1 MEFSTQ
7 EIADVYAE
15 ISPHIVN
22 TPIIHSATFSE
33 ICHCQTLFKLE
44 NLQMTGSFKER
55 GALNRLNQLTEAER
69 KRGVIAASAGN
80 HAQAV
85 AYHANRLGISAKIV
99 MPKQSPLVKIRS
111 TEHWGA
117 EVILAGDT
125 FSEAFSHSQAL
136 TAEENRVYLHPFD
149 DIHVIKG
156 QATLGVEILNH
167 AMTQDL
173 AAIVIPVGGGG
184 LIAGIANYVKQIEP
198 SIRIIGVE
206 ETSYN
211 AMKQSKDAG
220 QVVTLGSKPMI
231 AGGIAVGRVA
241 ERNLHSVEALVDDI
255 VSVSSDEIAN
265 AILLMMEVEKVVIE
279 GAAAVTLAAL
289 LNHRIPQVQNKDAT
303 GAGNKKVLSVISGG
317 NIDVNLLSRIINRG
331 LAFDGRVVKL
341 DTTISDQPGGL
352 EKLLGVF
359 RSSGANVLEVH
370 HHRFGS
376 EAPIGQ
382 IEVSVTVETRDRG
395 HIEELKQMLVAEGF
409 RTTLIGASAG
419 PAG

>member
-22 TPIIHSATFSE
+22 TPIIHSATFSDL
-33 ICHCQTLFKLE
+33 CHCKALFKLE

-55 GALNRLNQLTEAER
+55 GALNRLNQLTDAER
-69 KRGVIAASAGN
+69 QRGVIAASAGN

-99 MPKQSPLVKIRS
+99 MPKRSPLVKIRS

-117 EVILAGDT
+117 EVILAGDS
-125 FSEAFSHSQAL
+125 FSEAFSHSQVVRDQ
-136 TAEENRVYLHPFD
+136 ENRVYLHPFD

-156 QATLGVEILNH
+156 QATLGIEILAH
-167 AMTQDL
+167 PMAQQLD
-173 AAIVIPVGGGG
+173 AILVPIGGGG
-184 LIAGIANYVKQIEP
+184 LVAGIANYVKQINP
-198 SIRIIGVE
+198 SIAVIGVE
-206 ETSYN
+206 EASYS
-211 AMKQSKDAG
+211 AMRQSKEAG
-220 QVVTLGSKPMI
+220 QVVSLGSKPMI
-231 AGGIAVGRVA
+231 ADGIAVGQVA
-241 ERNLHSVEALVDDI
+241 QRNLQSVESYVDDI

-289 LNHRIPQVQNKDAT
+289 LNHRVPKIQNPQSPPNDRKT
-303 GAGNKKVLSVISGG
+303 VLSVISGG

-331 LAFDGRVVKL
+331 LAFDGRVIKL
-341 DTTISDQPGGL
+341 DTTISDQPGEL

-359 RSSGANVLEVH
+359 RSSGANVLEVQ

-376 EAPIGQ
+376 DAPIGQ
-382 IEVSVTVETRDRG
+382 IGVSVTVETRDRG
-395 HIEELKQMLVAEGF
+395 HITELEKMLVEDGF
-409 RTTLIGASAG
+409 RKAHGGSNQDTAD
-419 PAG
+419 

>member
-1 MEFSTQ
+1 MEFSPE
-7 EIADVYAE
+7 EIAEVYSE

-55 GALNRLNQLTEAER
+55 GALNRLNQLSAAER
-69 KRGVIAASAGN
+69 ARGVIAASAGN

-85 AYHANRLGISAKIV
+85 AYHAKRLGISAKIV

-117 EVILAGDT
+117 EVILYGDT
-125 FSEAFSHSQAL
+125 FGEAFNHSQTL
-136 TAEENRVYLHPFD
+136 IAEENRTYLHPFD
-149 DIHVIKG
+149 DIHVIRG
-156 QATLGVEILNH
+156 QATLALEILNQEI
-167 AMTQDL
+167 AADL
-173 AAIVIPVGGGG
+173 SAIVVPIGGGG
-184 LIAGIANYVKQIEP
+184 LISGIANYVKQVKP
-198 SIRIIGVE
+198 SIKIIGVE
-206 ETSYN
+206 ESSYN
-211 AMKQSKDAG
+211 AMKQSHDAG
-220 QVVTLGSKPMI
+220 KVVSLGSEPMI
-231 AGGIAVGRVA
+231 ADGIAVGRVS
-241 ERNLHSVEALVDDI
+241 ERNLRSVEECVDDI

-265 AILLMMEVEKVVIE
+265 AILLMMEVEKVVVE

-289 LNHRIPQVQNKDAT
+289 LNHRIPQVQS
-303 GAGNKKVLSVISGG
+303 AGISNGPPPKVLSIISGG

-341 DTTISDQPGGL
+341 DATINDQPGGL
-352 EKLLGVF
+352 EKLLRVF
-359 RSSGANVLEVH
+359 RTLGANVLEVH

-382 IEVSVTVETRDRG
+382 IKVSVTVETRDRE
-395 HIEELKQMLVAEGF
+395 HIKILKSMLVEEGF
-409 RTTLIGASAG
+409 QTTLAG
-419 PAG
+419 

>member
-22 TPIIHSATFSE
+22 TPIIHSATFSDL
-33 ICHCQTLFKLE
+33 CHCKALFKLE

-55 GALNRLNQLTEAER
+55 GALNRLNQLTDAER
-69 KRGVIAASAGN
+69 QRGVIAASAGN

-99 MPKQSPLVKIRS
+99 MPKRSPLVKIRS

-117 EVILAGDT
+117 EVILAGDS
-125 FSEAFSHSQAL
+125 FSEAFSHSQVVRDQ
-136 TAEENRVYLHPFD
+136 ENRVYLHPFD

-156 QATLGVEILNH
+156 QATLGIEILAH
-167 AMTQDL
+167 PMAQQLD
-173 AAIVIPVGGGG
+173 AILVPIGGGG
-184 LIAGIANYVKQIEP
+184 LVAGIANYVKQINP
-198 SIRIIGVE
+198 SIAVIGVE
-206 ETSYN
+206 EASYS
-211 AMKQSKDAG
+211 AMRQSKEAG
-220 QVVTLGSKPMI
+220 QVVSLGSKPMI
-231 AGGIAVGRVA
+231 ADGIAVGQVA
-241 ERNLHSVEALVDDI
+241 QRNLQSVESYVDDI

-289 LNHRIPQVQNKDAT
+289 LNHRVPKIQNPQSPPNDRKT
-303 GAGNKKVLSVISGG
+303 VLSVISGG

-331 LAFDGRVVKL
+331 LAFDGRVIKL
-341 DTTISDQPGGL
+341 DTTISDQPGEL

-359 RSSGANVLEVH
+359 RSSGANVLEVQ

-376 EAPIGQ
+376 DAPIGQ
-382 IEVSVTVETRDRG
+382 IGVSVTVETRDRG
-395 HIEELKQMLVAEGF
+395 HITELEKMLVEDGF
-409 RTTLIGASAG
+409 RKAHGGSNQDTAH
-419 PAG
+419 